1 MAKYQRPLAQVELYR
16 YRRHALTQMTQG
28 DLGGD
33 RGDRALGDVEVD
45 PAAGGLRIDNAGSMS
60 G

>member
-1 MAKYQRPLAQVELYR
+1 MRVRFRASFMS
-16 YRRHALTQMTQG
+16 RRRIGLSALTQMTQG

-45 PAAGGLRIDNAGSMS
+45 PAAGGLRIDNVGSMS